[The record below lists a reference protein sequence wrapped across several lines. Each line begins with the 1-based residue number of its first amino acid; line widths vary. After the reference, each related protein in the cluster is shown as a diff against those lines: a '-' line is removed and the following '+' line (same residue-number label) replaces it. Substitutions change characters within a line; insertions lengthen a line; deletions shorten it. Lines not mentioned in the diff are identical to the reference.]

1 LLGSISKF
9 NSAHPH
15 PLEFARM
22 SKQALRFLMA
32 LCLSTSVIGSA
43 GAAQADPINWAQV
56 IKLVNKVQFKPT
68 DAAWRPAQS
77 ADRLQQSGEALFTSR
92 GSRADLR
99 LSEGSLL
106 RMSSNTHLWIQPNS
120 RNLLQRSGTALYVIR
135 PGGGRTDISTPYGRA
150 GVRGSALFVRVN
162 EETGTMIVGA
172 LTNNPAGPMEVTT
185 ANGPKQTLTAG
196 QMAVV
201 RDGKITTFEF
211 DLNTFYQTSSLV
223 QGFGLDGKAVTGGDS
238 TLADPEIQ
246 QTLLAVQAETK
257 PALAAQKAVTGR
269 DVAVNPG
276 FLNSSSRDLKPADL
290 LMQSTSGSFDRNSPQ
305 TAAGITAARQGA
317 NPVEQVTAAIPPPI
331 LPAATAATV
340 PAASAP
346 NNPPP
351 ATGPIVPLVPNPV
364 NAAVPPP
371 AATPPAPTVIAQP
384 AVTPPAP
391 NPTVVPPPAVTT
403 PTTPAVIT
411 PVTPPIPDRTIP
423 SVTPATPAIPTTPAQ
438 PATPVQPVQPIGQP
452 NNPLQPI
459 AQPVTAG
466 QVAQPP
472 TPTII
477 RVEIEIEK
485 PSRVTPTVTPT
496 VVAPRVESIVTPTVV
511 APPTVP
517 SAPVAPTV
525 VAPPTVPSAPV
536 APTVV
541 APPTVPSAPVAPTVV
556 APPTVPSVPVA
567 PTVVAPPTV
576 PSAPVAPPTGDRTP
590 PTVTPAIVP
599 ITTPDSTLTAPK

>member
-1 LLGSISKF
+1 
-9 NSAHPH
+9 
-15 PLEFARM
+15 M

-331 LPAATAATV
+331 PPAATV

-351 ATGPIVPLVPNPV
+351 AVGPIVPLVPNPV
-364 NAAVPPP
+364 NAAVSPP

-391 NPTVVPPPAVTT
+391 NPTVVPPPAVTR

-411 PVTPPIPDRTIP
+411 PVTPTIPDRTIP
-423 SVTPATPAIPTTPAQ
+423 SVTPATPAIPATPANPGVTPAIPATPAQ

-472 TPTII
+472 TTTTII
-477 RVEIEIEK
+477 RVEIEVEK
-485 PSRVTPTVTPT
+485 PSRVAPIVTPT
-496 VVAPRVESIVTPTVV
+496 VVTPRVESIV
-511 APPTVP
+511 
-517 SAPVAPTV
+517 APTV
-525 VAPPTVPSAPV
+525 ATP
-536 APTVV
+536 
-541 APPTVPSAPVAPTVV
+541 
-556 APPTVPSVPVA
+556 VPVA
-567 PTVVAPPTV
+567 PTVVVPPTV
-576 PSAPVAPPTGDRTP
+576 VVTPTVVETPSVAPTVVTPTAVPPTVGDRTP